1 MKSFFRFITEARSTP
16 TSEKAKKLGLVS
28 DGSGGWK
35 DRAGKTVAR
44 TVGSELQFADR
55 KTSAAPVSD
64 TQQPNQQQT

>member
-16 TSEKAKKLGLVS
+16 VSEKAKKLGLVS

-44 TVGSELQFADR
+44 TVGGE
-55 KTSAAPVSD
+55 T
-64 TQQPNQQQT
+64 